1 VFDLFRRNPD
11 FRWLFLAQ
19 IVSFAGDWFATVAM
33 LGLVID
39 RTGSGLAATA
49 VFVVQALP
57 AFVLSPLAGPATD
70 RFDRR
75 RLMVTVSVLQAG
87 AAALFLAASHGP
99 VGLAFVAQ
107 GLISALSAFF
117 FPASQAALP
126 NLVDPDDLPAATV
139 MMTSTWGAM
148 LAVGAAIGGAFTVA
162 FGRDA
167 AFVADG
173 LSFLGAAALILAVRR
188 PTQERAPEGSRGR
201 IRPLADTAETI
212 RYARTHPVVAALL
225 GSKLGFGLAGG
236 TVGML
241 ALLASGPFQAGD
253 GGTGLLLAARGAG
266 VVAGPFVARRLADRG
281 LSGSLLICGLAGLV
295 FGVGYLVVGTAPA
308 LGIAAFGVLLAHLGG
323 GAQWALS
330 TYALQAV
337 TPDFIRGR
345 VFAADFALV
354 TLSMSASFLA
364 AGALAE
370 VTGPRLPTLLL
381 AGVASAWGLT
391 YLTLTRRLRT
401 AAAPV

>member
-1 VFDLFRRNPD
+1 MFDLLRRNPD
-11 FRWLFLAQ
+11 FRSLFLAQ

-57 AFVLSPLAGPATD
+57 AFALTPLAGPATD

-75 RLMVTVSVLQAG
+75 RLMLGVSVLQAG
-87 AAALFLAASHGP
+87 AAALFLVASHGT

-107 GLISALSAFF
+107 GVISGLSAFF

-126 NLVDPDDLPAATV
+126 NLVDAEDLPLATV

-173 LSFLGAAALILAVRR
+173 LSFLVAAALILAVRR
-188 PTQERAPEGSRGR
+188 PTQERAPEGPRGR
-201 IRPLADTAETI
+201 MRPLADTVETL
-212 RYARTHPVVAALL
+212 RYARTHPVVTALL
-225 GSKLGFGLAGG
+225 ASKLGFGLAGG

-266 VVAGPFVARRLADRG
+266 VVAGPFVARSLADRG

-295 FGVGYLVVGTAPA
+295 FSVGYLVVGTAPA
-308 LGIAAFGVLLAHLGG
+308 LGVAVFGVLFPHLGG

-330 TYALQAV
+330 TYALQAA
-337 TPDFIRGR
+337 TPDFISGR
-345 VFAADFALV
+345 VFATDFALV
-354 TLSMSASFLA
+354 TLSMSVSFVA
-364 AGALAE
+364 AGVLAE
-370 VTGPRLPTLLL
+370 RTGPRLPTLVL
-381 AGVASAWGLT
+381 AGVAFAWGVT
-391 YLTLTRRLRT
+391 YLALTRRLRT
-401 AAAPV
+401 ELARV